1 MARSYGS
8 GMAGWAS
15 LADPPRRRGGRRGGR
30 FLALAGASLA
40 ALFMAALLAYLLA
53 TDPAPGLAGRS
64 LLALT
69 LAAAAVV
76 VLGVRAER
84 AGALAL
90 FRTMAEYG
98 IVALLVLLL
107 VPAAAPPPVDVG
119 RDQPAAIERQDQAQ
133 ARPRA
138 DQASQLPPG
147 IRHVVGI
154 WSWLADRWRE
164 ADERIDRQTRERLD
178 REQQRSRAATTV
190 TTLRRPAYRFRPA
203 GGPPPPDH
211 PDQGGNRP

>member
-8 GMAGWAS
+8 GMAGWAP

-53 TDPAPGLAGRS
+53 TDPAPGLSGRS

-90 FRTMAEYG
+90 FRTVAEYG

-107 VPAAAPPPVDVG
+107 VPAAAPPVDVG
-119 RDQPAAIERQDQAQ
+119 RDQPAAIERQDR

-178 REQQRSRAATTV
+178 RDQQRSRAATTV

>member
-8 GMAGWAS
+8 GMAGWTP

-53 TDPAPGLAGRS
+53 TDPAPGLSGRS

-119 RDQPAAIERQDQAQ
+119 RDQPAAIARQDP

-190 TTLRRPAYRFRPA
+190 TTLRRPA

>member
-1 MARSYGS
+1 MRPPAT
-8 GMAGWAS
+8 GMAGWAP
-15 LADPPRRRGGRRGGR
+15 LAEPGRGRRRLGHGGGR

-40 ALFMAALLAYLLA
+40 AAAMAALLAYLLA
-53 TDPAPGLAGRS
+53 TDPAPGLSGWS
-64 LLALT
+64 LAVLT
-69 LAAAAVV
+69 LAAVV
-76 VLGVRAER
+76 VSLLLVRAER
-84 AGALAL
+84 SGALAL
-90 FRTMAEYG
+90 FRTLAEYG

-107 VPAAAPPPVDVG
+107 IPAAAPPPVDVG
-119 RDQPAAIERQDQAQ
+119 RDQPAAIERQDP

-178 REQQRSRAATTV
+178 REQQRSRAATTL